1 MKKAKIY
8 LNTYSQIEFEK
19 GVQEFMQIWKNIK
32 TTTTY
37 ANFDAV
43 YNKYQIHNGIA
54 GKSINLPI
62 LTSSDL
68 QSWIY
73 MKK

>member
-1 MKKAKIY
+1 MKKAKKYLSIY
-8 LNTYSQIEFEK
+8 TQIEFEK

-43 YNKYQIHNGIA
+43 YNKYQIHHGIA
-54 GKSINLPI
+54 GKSINLPM
-62 LTSSDL
+62 LNSFDL